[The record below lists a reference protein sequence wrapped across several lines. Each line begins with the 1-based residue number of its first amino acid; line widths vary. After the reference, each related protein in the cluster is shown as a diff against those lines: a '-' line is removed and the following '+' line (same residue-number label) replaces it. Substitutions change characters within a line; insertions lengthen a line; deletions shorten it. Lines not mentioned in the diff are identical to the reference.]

1 MSAYPFA
8 TTGGVTTASAPNTP
22 VTPDSPNPFAGLAA
36 PRPATPIPA
45 DAPNPFAGLADSH
58 RASKAA
64 PSRQTFPPTPEQQDI
79 LDEFATGK
87 DMVIIAGAGTGK
99 TSTITMLADAL
110 YDQDRTARGVYI
122 AFNKAIATEVK
133 SKFFYGNVDASTIHS
148 LAFRGA
154 RNTPHLAPLLGKLG
168 GRNGAVPLRVQERPK
183 VFGVSGGITILRNPD
198 EPMHPQ
204 DNPALVKIHGT
215 TAVRAALDAITK
227 WCQSAEGE
235 VGPEHVILKKNQIA
249 TEARPEYRSR
259 IAELARRIWD
269 QDIMSPDG
277 RLNFAH
283 DYYLK
288 AWALTK
294 PDLCKQLG
302 IQGRRVVLFFD
313 EAQDSR
319 PCITELV
326 MNQRG
331 KMQLVLCGDSSQAIY
346 RFTGCQDAMKG
357 FKETDGVTSLTL
369 SKTFR
374 FGPDIACVANQV
386 LARIEGA
393 DIRIIPDY
401 SVASIVRNDPDLP
414 DAIIC
419 RSNAVVIENM
429 LELLDA
435 GKKVYCAANTQV
447 IADVAHDYMRLVSG
461 ERPKSGAMKQFSSTE
476 AITAYLRERSSLENE
491 ALSTGDE
498 EIVDEIELDDAL
510 VATLRAI
517 KRFGAVNILK
527 GIRSLERTE
536 ATADI
541 VVSTIHKSKGQQW
554 DSVHV
559 SWDVSDMTKIR
570 HPAQL
575 RDELML
581 LYVAVTRAKKRLEL
595 HPSVM
600 GALGLDHPETRE
612 HELEVPTDT
621 REREMFQLCH
631 ALDPMFPGE
640 GVLDTIESGVTEG
653 EVVRAYLSLS
663 DLVGVSA
670 KGDTRP
676 HAPARVLAEVGV
688 REYLDA
694 LDVAEAGFPVS
705 LFATMLAVRGV
716 THYTDEV
723 TDLLHD
729 LEEQTS

>member
-1 MSAYPFA
+1 MPAYPFA
-8 TTGGVTTASAPNTP
+8 TTGGVTTSAPSHVPSSN
-22 VTPDSPNPFAGLAA
+22 SPNPFSALAA
-36 PRPATPIPA
+36 PQAPTPASP
-45 DAPNPFAGLADSH
+45 DAPNPFAGLADTH

-64 PSRQTFPPTPEQQDI
+64 PSKQTFPPTPEQQAI
-79 LDEFATGK
+79 LDAFATGE
-87 DMVIIAGAGTGK
+87 DMVIAAGAGTGK
-99 TSTITMLADAL
+99 TSTISMLADAL
-110 YDQDRTARGVYI
+110 YEQDRTARGVYI

-183 VFGVSGGITILRNPD
+183 AFGVSGGVTILRDPD
-198 EPMHPQ
+198 APMHPEN
-204 DNPALVKIHGT
+204 NPALVKIHGT

-227 WCQSAEGE
+227 WCQSADSE
-235 VGPEHVILKKNQIA
+235 VGPDHVVLKKNQIA
-249 TEARPEYRSR
+249 TEARPEYRER
-259 IAELARRIWD
+259 IAELARRIWE
-269 QDIMSPDG
+269 QDIMSPEG

-294 PDLCKQLG
+294 PDLCAQLG
-302 IQGRRVVLFFD
+302 IQGRRAVLFFD

-326 MNQRG
+326 LNQRG
-331 KMQLVLCGDSSQAIY
+331 KMQIVLCGDSSQAIY

-357 FKETDGVTSLTL
+357 FKALDNVAPLTL

-374 FGPDIACVANQV
+374 FGPDVACMANQI
-386 LARIEGA
+386 LSRIDGA

-401 SVASIVRNDPDLP
+401 SVDSIVRLNTPDLP
-414 DAIIC
+414 NAIIC

-429 LELLDA
+429 LELLDS
-435 GKKVYCAANTQV
+435 GKKVYCAANTQT
-447 IADVAHDYMRLVSG
+447 ISEVANDYMRLVAG
-461 ERPKSGAMKQFSSTE
+461 ERPKSGAMKQFPDTE
-476 AITAYLRERSSLENE
+476 AISAYLRTRTAMENE

-498 EIVDEIELDDAL
+498 DALDDIELEDAL

-536 ATADI
+536 STADV

-554 DSVHV
+554 DHV
-559 SWDVSDMTKIR
+559 QVAWDVSDMGKIR
-570 HPAQL
+570 HPLQL

-581 LYVAVTRAKKRLEL
+581 LYVAVTRAKRVLEV
-595 HPSVM
+595 HHTVFD
-600 GALGLDHPETRE
+600 ALGITPPDTRDHDMD
-612 HELEVPTDT
+612 VPADP
-621 REREMFQLCH
+621 REREMYLLCH
-631 ALDPMFPGE
+631 ALDPLFPRE
-640 GVLDTIESGVTEG
+640 GVTDIIESGVTEG
-653 EVVRAYLSLS
+653 DVCRAVLSVVELLS
-663 DLVGVSA
+663 DTRAAHTHRMPAWVVS
-670 KGDTRP
+670 
-676 HAPARVLAEVGV
+676 EVGV

-694 LDVAEAGFPVS
+694 LDVAQAGFPVS
-705 LFATMLAVRGV
+705 LFAAMLSPR
-716 THYTDEV
+716 EV
-723 TDLLHD
+723 TEYTEEVREALRA
-729 LEEQTS
+729 LEDAQ